1 MIIMSEVRIYQPTKT
16 TMQSGRRNTKDWLLE
31 YEPVSAKE
39 TDPLMGWIGSTDT
52 REQVRLRFA
61 NKEEAIAFAKKNGMT
76 YRLHEPKAR
85 RIRAKTYAENFG
97 FRRPF

>member
-1 MIIMSEVRIYQPTKT
+1 MSEVRIYQPTKT

-31 YEPVSAKE
+31 YEPVRPKE
-39 TDPLMGWIGSTDT
+39 TDPLMGWIGSADT
-52 REQVRLRFA
+52 REQVRLRFE
-61 NKEEAIAFAKKNGMT
+61 NKEAAVAFAKKNGMT

-85 RIRAKTYAENFG
+85 RIRTRTYAENFG

>member
-1 MIIMSEVRIYQPTKT
+1 MSEVRIYQPTKT

-39 TDPLMGWIGSTDT
+39 TDPLMGWIGSADT
-52 REQVRLRFA
+52 REQVRLRFE
-61 NKEEAIAFAKKNGMT
+61 NKEEAIAFAKKNGIT

-85 RIRAKTYAENFG
+85 RISAKTYAENFG

>member
-1 MIIMSEVRIYQPTKT
+1 MTEVRIYKPAKT
-16 TMQSGRRNTKDWLLE
+16 AMQSGLRNAKRWVLE
-31 YEPVSAKE
+31 FEPQQAKE
-39 TDPLMGWIGSTDT
+39 TDPLMGWIGSADT
-52 REQVRLRFA
+52 REQVRLRFE